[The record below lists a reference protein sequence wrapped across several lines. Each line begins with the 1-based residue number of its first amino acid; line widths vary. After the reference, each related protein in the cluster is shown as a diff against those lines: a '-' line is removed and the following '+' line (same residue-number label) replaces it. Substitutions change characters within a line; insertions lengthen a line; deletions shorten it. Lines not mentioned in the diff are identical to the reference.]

1 MARRRRREDP
11 DNHERW
17 LVSYADFIT
26 LLFAFFVVMYALS
39 TVNEGK
45 YRVLSDSMTLAFRNI
60 EVNSSTPVPVLV
72 TPLIPRVQ
80 KPSPAVNQAAK
91 QAEIEKQQRRD
102 KMRNVAK
109 ELLDVMAPLI
119 EQGKVRVI
127 ETSRG
132 VTIEINDS
140 ILFAP
145 GQAVLNPASSKAM
158 LAVAEVLAPTD
169 FPITIEGHTDNIPI
183 NTAQFPSNWE
193 LSAIRATT
201 VLRLFVEAGIGGE
214 RLTAIG
220 YADTRP
226 VEPNILADGRAR
238 NRRVSILI
246 DSNEAE
252 KGKEVEM
259 ENAPNSV
266 PPSIPENPAPL
277 SNPAGGN

>member
-60 EVNSSTPVPVLV
+60 EVNSSTPLPVVMVP
-72 TPLIPRVQ
+72 PIPRIQ
-80 KPSPAVNQAAK
+80 KPKPAVNQAAK

-102 KMRNVAK
+102 KMRNVARG
-109 ELLDVMAPLI
+109 LLEVMAPLI

-145 GQAVLNPASSKAM
+145 GQAVLNPLSSRAM
-158 LAVAEVLAPTD
+158 
-169 FPITIEGHTDNIPI
+169 
-183 NTAQFPSNWE
+183 
-193 LSAIRATT
+193 
-201 VLRLFVEAGIGGE
+201 
-214 RLTAIG
+214 
-220 YADTRP
+220 
-226 VEPNILADGRAR
+226 
-238 NRRVSILI
+238 
-246 DSNEAE
+246 
-252 KGKEVEM
+252 
-259 ENAPNSV
+259 
-266 PPSIPENPAPL
+266 
-277 SNPAGGN
+277 

>member
-1 MARRRRREDP
+1 MARRRKHEDEH

-45 YRVLSDSMTLAFRNI
+45 YRILSDSMVAAFRNI
-60 EVNSSTPVPVLV
+60 QANSSTQLPIVVPPPIAAL
-72 TPLIPRVQ
+72 TQKPNQAERVQ
-80 KPSPAVNQAAK
+80 EV
-91 QAEIEKQQRRD
+91 EKQKRRD

-109 ELLDVMAPLI
+109 ELLEVMAPLI

-145 GQAVLNPASSKAM
+145 GQAVLQPLSSRAM
-158 LAVAEVLAPTD
+158 RAIAQVLAPTD
-169 FPITIEGHTDNIPI
+169 FPITIEGHTDNVPI

-193 LSAIRATT
+193 LSAVRATT
-201 VLRLFVEAGIGGE
+201 VLRLFAESGVAAD

-238 NRRVSILI
+238 NRRVTILI
-246 DSNEAE
+246 DSSEAE
-252 KGKEVEM
+252 KGKEVGIEA
-259 ENAPNSV
+259 E
-266 PPSIPENPAPL
+266 PA
-277 SNPAGGN
+277 SR